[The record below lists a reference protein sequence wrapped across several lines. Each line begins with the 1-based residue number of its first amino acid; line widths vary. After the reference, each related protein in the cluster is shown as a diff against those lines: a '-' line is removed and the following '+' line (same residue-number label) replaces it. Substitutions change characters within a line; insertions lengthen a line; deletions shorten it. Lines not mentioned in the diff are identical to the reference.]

1 MRDLGMLVILPFILY
16 TSFKRPFI
24 ALGLWLWS
32 SAISLNGL
40 VYGMAGSIPFAKL
53 FAGVTILSFFISKE
67 RSVLKIEALSFFI
80 ILFYISATISNFFCI
95 GDPVLAWERWGVF
108 SKILL
113 FYFFAVAI
121 VNKKNHFDLLAWI
134 LIISIGALSSKEGVK
149 FLISGGS
156 HRIGYLAGI
165 TGDNNFFGVMIVTV
179 IPLACYI
186 FTQTHHKIL
195 KVGVLAVILFM
206 ILGIF
211 STFSR
216 GAFLGLA
223 VFAITFWK
231 SSDKKILWLIAL
243 IVIVFSLNNLMPET
257 WLSRMDTVESAD
269 QDSSFMGRVVAW
281 KIATLIAIDNFWG
294 GGFKAV
300 ENLLVWQYYGEQFYK
315 LDFIVSPDAFPF
327 FKATHSIY
335 FQVLSNHGFIGL
347 LLFLM
352 MLLTAYI
359 KALKTTSRAKKHDLD
374 SWVIMLSKMLK
385 LSLVTYCVSGAA
397 VNVAYFDFLYAI
409 LAMIVALDRIT
420 KEMQQ
425 KTNSHKSPL
434 N

>member
-1 MRDLGMLVILPFILY
+1 M
-16 TSFKRPFI
+16 
-24 ALGLWLWS
+24 
-32 SAISLNGL
+32 
-40 VYGMAGSIPFAKL
+40 VYGIAGSIPFAKL

-67 RSVLKIEALSFFI
+67 KSVLKIEALSFFV
-80 ILFYISATISNFFCI
+80 ILFYIVATISNFFCL
-95 GDPVLAWERWGVF
+95 GDPVLAWDRWGVF

-113 FYFFAVAI
+113 FYFFALAI
-121 VNKKNHFDLLAWI
+121 INKKNHFDLLAWV

-156 HRIGYLAGI
+156 HRIGGLAGI

-223 VFAITFWK
+223 VFSIAFWK
-231 SSDKKILWLIAL
+231 SSDKKTLWLVALVLIA
-243 IVIVFSLNNLMPET
+243 FALNNLMPET
-257 WLSRMDTVESAD
+257 WLSRMDTVENAD

-281 KIATLIAIDNFWG
+281 KIATLIAMDNFWG

-300 ENLLVWQYYGEQFYK
+300 ENLWVWQHYGEQFYK
-315 LDFIVSPDAFPF
+315 LKFITTPDAFPF
-327 FKATHSIY
+327 FKATHSVY

-347 LLFLM
+347 FIFLI

-359 KALKTTSRAKKHDLD
+359 KALTITSRAKKYNLD
-374 SWVIMLSKMLK
+374 NWVIMLSKMLK
-385 LSLVTYCVSGAA
+385 LSLTTYCVSGAA

-409 LAMIVALDRIT
+409 FAMIVALDRIT

-425 KTNSHKSPL
+425 KNVLITHESPL